1 MQAGF
6 DQSEFLSDNARGIGR
21 TLGGDRTNTPGQTED
36 APENDIE
43 QLRARLADLEGEVV
57 QLKARPAPS
66 IDAESAL
73 ENATDGFLVYD
84 SEFHFSYLNG
94 DGERLLGKSKSEL
107 LGKTQWDVF
116 PETIG
121 TEIERQYRLAMKERV
136 AVIFD
141 SVYPPSET
149 WLEIRV
155 SPSTMGGLLVW
166 LRDVTAR
173 RQTEMQREQLLRGIQ
188 AERQILSEIIEK
200 SPVAISVMRAP
211 DFIYE
216 LVNPAFQALAPGKQI
231 LGQPFADIW
240 GDVSGPLVASL
251 ENVIATGQAFDAV
264 DSPRTLQRD
273 PGSPPET
280 VFVTSSWIPLIG
292 PSGSPDRILTLA
304 IETTERKRQEDRLRS
319 SEARLSRAQRMANIG
334 SWEQDPESGEL
345 QLSEDACRI
354 FGIRPEESR
363 TTMETLLSRV
373 HPEDRVSVRETIQ
386 NAPARGGC
394 SQTDHR
400 IILPDGTERFLR
412 QYIEPLGNDAGQSR
426 LLGTVQDVT
435 EYKRLEEKFRRAQRL
450 EGIARLAGGVAHDFN
465 NLLVVINGY
474 AQMIL
479 SGLKADD
486 PLRERAQEI
495 INAGNR
501 AAALTRQ
508 LLAFSRK
515 QVMRPRA
522 INLDGLLTGLEKMLR
537 RLIREDIEVKRNLT
551 PGLWGVKADPD
562 QVEQVIMN
570 LVVNARDAM
579 PKGGVLT
586 IATSNV
592 ELGEEEVKGFLD
604 LKPGRY
610 VSLTVTDTGT
620 GMTAETKRR
629 LFEPFFT
636 TKPSGE
642 GTGLGLSM
650 VYGIVKQHGGDV
662 SFYSEPGLG
671 STFKIYWP
679 ATDQPIESAARPEGP
694 RAPNHGTET
703 VLLVEDDEKVR
714 KLVRQ
719 MLLLQGYKVLETGQ
733 SSDAVGVASKHD
745 GPIDLLLT
753 DVVMPQMSGQQL
765 AEQVVALR
773 PGIKVVFMSGHPG
786 SMASERGMFD
796 PAAFLLQKPF
806 TMDALGQILRQALD
820 PGNRA

>member
-1 MQAGF
+1 M
-6 DQSEFLSDNARGIGR
+6 
-21 TLGGDRTNTPGQTED
+21 NTPGQTED
-36 APENDIE
+36 VPETDIE

-57 QLKARPAPS
+57 LLKARPAPS
-66 IDAESAL
+66 ADAESML

-84 SEFHFSYLNG
+84 SEFHFTYVNG

-107 LGKTQWDVF
+107 LGKTHWGVF
-116 PETIG
+116 PETAG
-121 TEIERQYRLAMKERV
+121 TEIEHQYRLAMKERA
-136 AVIFD
+136 AVVFD
-141 SVYPPSET
+141 SVYRPLET
-149 WLEIRV
+149 WMEIRV
-155 SPSTMGGLLVW
+155 SPSTTGGLLVW
-166 LRDVTAR
+166 LRDITAR
-173 RQTEMQREQLLRGIQ
+173 RQSEMQREGLLREIQ
-188 AERQILSEIIEK
+188 AERQILGEIIEK

-211 DFIYE
+211 GLIYE

-231 LGQPFADIW
+231 LGHPFSDIW
-240 GDVSGPLVASL
+240 CDVSDPLVASL
-251 ENVIATGQAFDAV
+251 ENVIATGRTFDAV

-280 VFVTSSWIPLIG
+280 IFLTSSWIPLIG

-319 SEARLSRAQRMANIG
+319 SEARLSRAQRTANLG
-334 SWEQDPESGEL
+334 SWEQDLESGEL
-345 QLSEDACRI
+345 QLSDDACRI
-354 FGIRPEESR
+354 FDIRPEESR
-363 TTMETLLSRV
+363 TTMETLFSRV
-373 HPEDRVSVRETIQ
+373 HPEDRGPVRDTIQ

-394 SQTDHR
+394 SQIDHR
-400 IILPDGTERFLR
+400 IILSNGTERFLR
-412 QYIEPLGNDAGQSR
+412 QYIEPLGNGAGRSR

-435 EYKRLEEKFRRAQRL
+435 EYKHLEEKFRRAQRL
-450 EGIARLAGGVAHDFN
+450 EGIARLAGGISHDFN

-479 SGLKADD
+479 SDLKAED
-486 PLRERAQEI
+486 PLRDQAQEI

-522 INLDGLLTGLEKMLR
+522 INLDRLLTNIQKMLG
-537 RLIREDIEVKRNLT
+537 RLIREDIEVKQNLT
-551 PGLWGVKADPD
+551 PELWSVKADPD

-579 PKGGVLT
+579 PNGGVLT
-586 IATSNV
+586 IGTSNV
-592 ELGEEEVKGFLD
+592 ELGEQELKGFLD

-636 TKPSGE
+636 TKPPGE
-642 GTGLGLSM
+642 GTGLGLST

-662 SFYSEPGLG
+662 SFYSELGLG

-679 ATDQPIESAARPEGP
+679 ATDQPSETAASPQGP
-694 RAPNHGTET
+694 RIPYHGNET
-703 VLLVEDDEKVR
+703 ILLVEDDEKVR

-719 MLLLQGYKVLETGQ
+719 MLLLQGYKVLETER
-733 SSDAVGVASKHD
+733 SSEAVGVASRHD

-753 DVVMPQMSGQQL
+753 DVVMPQMSGQEL

-773 PGIKVVFMSGHPG
+773 PSIKVVFMSGYPG
-786 SMASERGMFD
+786 STPGHGMFD
-796 PAAFLLQKPF
+796 PSAVFLQKPF
-806 TMDALGQILRQALD
+806 EMDMLGRILRQVL
-820 PGNRA
+820 G

>member
-1 MQAGF
+1 MSTSGQA
-6 DQSEFLSDNARGIGR
+6 
-21 TLGGDRTNTPGQTED
+21 ED
-36 APENDIE
+36 APQNDIE

-66 IDAESAL
+66 IDAESML

-84 SEFHFSYLNG
+84 SEFQFTYLNG
-94 DGERLLGKSKSEL
+94 DGERLLGKPKAEL

-121 TEIERQYRLAMKERV
+121 TEIEGQYRRAMMERV
-136 AVIFD
+136 ASTFD
-141 SVYPPSET
+141 YFYPPT
-149 WLEIRV
+149 QAWLEIRV

-166 LRDVTAR
+166 LRDITVR
-173 RQTEMQREQLLRGIQ
+173 RQTEMQREELLRGIQ

-200 SPVAISVMRAP
+200 SPVAISVVRAP

-231 LGQPFADIW
+231 LGRRFSDIW
-240 GDVSGPLVASL
+240 GDVSDPLVANL
-251 ENVIATGQAFDAV
+251 DNVIATGRAFEAV
-264 DSPRTLQRD
+264 DSPRTVQRVL
-273 PGSPPET
+273 GAPPET
-280 VFVTSSWIPLIG
+280 IFVTSSWIPLIG

-304 IETTERKRQEDRLRS
+304 VETTERKRQEDRLRS
-319 SEARLSRAQRMANIG
+319 SEARLARAQRTANLG
-334 SWEQDPESGEL
+334 NWEQDLESGKL

-354 FGIRPEESR
+354 FGLQSEESR
-363 TTMETLLSRV
+363 PTMETLFSLV
-373 HPEDRVSVRETIQ
+373 HPEDQASVRETIQ

-394 SQTDHR
+394 SQIDHR
-400 IILPDGTERFLR
+400 IILSDGTERFLR
-412 QYIEPLGNDAGQSR
+412 LYIEPLGNEAGRGR

-435 EYKRLEEKFRRAQRL
+435 EYKHLEEKFRRAQRL

-465 NLLVVINGY
+465 NLLEVINGY

-479 SGLKADD
+479 SQVKAED
-486 PLRERAQEI
+486 PLWDQAEEI
-495 INAGNR
+495 INAGHR

-515 QVMRPRA
+515 QVMRPRL
-522 INLDGLLTGLEKMLR
+522 IKLDRLLNDLDKMLR
-537 RLIREDIEVKRNLT
+537 RLIREDIEIKQNLT
-551 PGLWGVKADPD
+551 PELWSVKADPD

-586 IATSNV
+586 IGTSNV
-592 ELGEEEVKGFLD
+592 ELGEQEVKGFLD

-610 VSLTVTDTGT
+610 ISLTVTDTGT

-636 TKPSGE
+636 TKPTGE

-650 VYGIVKQHGGDV
+650 VYGIVKQHGGEI

-679 ATDQPIESAARPEGP
+679 ATDKPVESAASPEGLRIP
-694 RAPNHGTET
+694 YHGNET
-703 VLLVEDDEKVR
+703 ILLVEDNEKVR
-714 KLVRQ
+714 KLILK
-719 MLLLQGYKVLETGQ
+719 MLLLQGYKVLETSQG
-733 SSDAVGVASKHD
+733 SDAVDVASKHD

-753 DVVMPQMSGQQL
+753 DIVMPKMSGQEL
-765 AEQVVALR
+765 AEQLVALR
-773 PGIKVVFMSGHPG
+773 PGIKVIFMSGYPG
-786 SMASERGMFD
+786 GITSEHGIFD
-796 PAAFLLQKPF
+796 PRAFFLQKPF
-806 TMDALGQILRQALD
+806 EIDALGEILRQVLG
-820 PGNRA
+820 PGNRT

>member
-1 MQAGF
+1 MSTLSQA
-6 DQSEFLSDNARGIGR
+6 
-21 TLGGDRTNTPGQTED
+21 ED
-36 APENDIE
+36 SPQNDIE
-43 QLRARLADLEGEVV
+43 QLQARLADLEGEMV
-57 QLKARPAPS
+57 QLKAKPAPS
-66 IDAESAL
+66 LDAESML
-73 ENATDGFLVYD
+73 ENATDGFLVYN
-84 SEFHFSYLNG
+84 SEFQFTYLNG
-94 DGERLLGKSKSEL
+94 DGERLVGKPKTEL

-121 TEIERQYRLAMKERV
+121 TEVERQYRHAMKERV
-136 AVIFD
+136 ATVFD
-141 SVYPPSET
+141 YLYPPLEM

-155 SPSTMGGLLVW
+155 SPSTVGGLLVW
-166 LRDVTAR
+166 LRDITAR
-173 RQTEMQREQLLRGIQ
+173 RQTEMQREGLLREIQ

-200 SPVAISVMRAP
+200 SPVAISVVRAP

-231 LGQPFADIW
+231 LGCRFSDIW
-240 GDVSGPLVASL
+240 GEGSDLLVASL
-251 ENVIATGQAFDAV
+251 ENVIATGRAFDAI
-264 DSPRTLQRD
+264 DSSRTIQRD
-273 PGSPPET
+273 PGAPPET
-280 VFVTSSWIPLIG
+280 IFVTSSWIPLVG
-292 PSGSPDRILTLA
+292 PSGSSDRILTLM

-319 SEARLSRAQRMANIG
+319 SEARLARAQRMANLG
-334 SWEQDPESGEL
+334 SWEQDLESGEL

-354 FGIRPEESR
+354 FGMRPEESR
-363 TTMETLLSRV
+363 TTMETLFSLV
-373 HPEDRVSVRETIQ
+373 HPEDQASVRATVQ

-394 SQTDHR
+394 SQIEHR
-400 IILPDGTERFLR
+400 IILSDGTERFLR
-412 QYIEPLGNDAGQSR
+412 QYIEPLGNEAGGGR

-435 EYKRLEEKFRRAQRL
+435 EYKHLEEKFRRAQKL

-479 SGLKADD
+479 SKLKAKD
-486 PLRERAQEI
+486 PLRDQAQEI

-522 INLDGLLTGLEKMLR
+522 INLDTLLTDLEKMLR
-537 RLIREDIEVKRNLT
+537 RLIREDIEVKENLA
-551 PGLWGVKADPD
+551 PELWSVTADPD

-586 IATSNV
+586 IGTSNV
-592 ELGEEEVKGFLD
+592 EFGEQEVKGFLD

-610 VSLTVTDTGT
+610 VLLTVTDTGT

-636 TKPSGE
+636 TKPPAE

-650 VYGIVKQHGGDV
+650 VYGIVKQHGGEV
-662 SFYSEPGLG
+662 SFYSELGLG
-671 STFKIYWP
+671 STFKVYWP
-679 ATDQPIESAARPEGP
+679 ATDQPSESAASAERPRIPCQGS
-694 RAPNHGTET
+694 ET
-703 VLLVEDDEKVR
+703 ILLVEDDERVR
-714 KLVRQ
+714 QLVGQ
-719 MLLLQGYKVLETGQ
+719 MLLLQGYKVLETRQ

-753 DVVMPQMSGQQL
+753 DVVMPQMSGQEL

-773 PGIKVVFMSGHPG
+773 PGIKVVFMSGYPG
-786 SMASERGMFD
+786 GIASEHGTFS
-796 PAAFLLQKPF
+796 PSAFFLQKPF
-806 TMDALGQILRQALD
+806 AVETLGQILRQALG
-820 PGNRA
+820 PGNGT

>member
-1 MQAGF
+1 
-6 DQSEFLSDNARGIGR
+6 
-21 TLGGDRTNTPGQTED
+21 
-36 APENDIE
+36 
-43 QLRARLADLEGEVV
+43 
-57 QLKARPAPS
+57 
-66 IDAESAL
+66 
-73 ENATDGFLVYD
+73 
-84 SEFHFSYLNG
+84 
-94 DGERLLGKSKSEL
+94 
-107 LGKTQWDVF
+107 
-116 PETIG
+116 
-121 TEIERQYRLAMKERV
+121 
-136 AVIFD
+136 
-141 SVYPPSET
+141 
-149 WLEIRV
+149 
-155 SPSTMGGLLVW
+155 
-166 LRDVTAR
+166 
-173 RQTEMQREQLLRGIQ
+173 
-188 AERQILSEIIEK
+188 
-200 SPVAISVMRAP
+200 
-211 DFIYE
+211 
-216 LVNPAFQALAPGKQI
+216 
-231 LGQPFADIW
+231 
-240 GDVSGPLVASL
+240 
-251 ENVIATGQAFDAV
+251 
-264 DSPRTLQRD
+264 
-273 PGSPPET
+273 
-280 VFVTSSWIPLIG
+280 
-292 PSGSPDRILTLA
+292 
-304 IETTERKRQEDRLRS
+304 
-319 SEARLSRAQRMANIG
+319 
-334 SWEQDPESGEL
+334 
-345 QLSEDACRI
+345 
-354 FGIRPEESR
+354 
-363 TTMETLLSRV
+363 
-373 HPEDRVSVRETIQ
+373 
-386 NAPARGGC
+386 
-394 SQTDHR
+394 
-400 IILPDGTERFLR
+400 
-412 QYIEPLGNDAGQSR
+412 
-426 LLGTVQDVT
+426 
-435 EYKRLEEKFRRAQRL
+435 
-450 EGIARLAGGVAHDFN
+450 
-465 NLLVVINGY
+465 
-474 AQMIL
+474 
-479 SGLKADD
+479 
-486 PLRERAQEI
+486 
-495 INAGNR
+495 
-501 AAALTRQ
+501 
-508 LLAFSRK
+508 
-515 QVMRPRA
+515 MRPRA

-806 TMDALGQILRQALD
+806 TMDTLGQILRHALD

>member
-1 MQAGF
+1 LQAGF
-6 DQSEFLSDNARGIGR
+6 HKSDFVSDNARGIGR
-21 TLGGDRTNTPGQTED
+21 TLGGVRTNIPGQTED
-36 APENDIE
+36 VLENDIE
-43 QLRARLADLEGEVV
+43 QLRARLAGLEGEVV

-66 IDAESAL
+66 IDAESVL

-107 LGKTQWDVF
+107 LGKTQWEVF

-121 TEIERQYRLAMKERV
+121 TEIESQYRLAMKERV

-216 LVNPAFQALAPGKQI
+216 LVNPALQALAPGKQI

-240 GDVSGPLVASL
+240 GDVSGPLVARL
-251 ENVIATGQAFDAV
+251 ENVIATGRAFDAV
-264 DSPRTLQRD
+264 DSPRSVQRD

-292 PSGSPDRILTLA
+292 PSGSPDRILALT

-806 TMDALGQILRQALD
+806 TMDTLGQILRHALD

>member
-1 MQAGF
+1 M
-6 DQSEFLSDNARGIGR
+6 
-21 TLGGDRTNTPGQTED
+21 NTAGQTED
-36 APENDIE
+36 VSENDIE
-43 QLRARLADLEGEVV
+43 QLSARLADLEGEVV
-57 QLKARPAPS
+57 QLKAKPAPS
-66 IDAESAL
+66 IDAESTL

-136 AVIFD
+136 GVIFD
-141 SVYPPSET
+141 SVYAPSET

-166 LRDVTAR
+166 LRDITAR
-173 RQTEMQREQLLRGIQ
+173 RQTEMQREALLREIQ

-231 LGQPFADIW
+231 LGRPFSDIW
-240 GDVSGPLVASL
+240 GDASGPLVATL
-251 ENVIATGQAFDAV
+251 ENVIATGRAFDAV
-264 DSPRTLQRD
+264 DGPRTFQRD
-273 PGSPPET
+273 PGSPAEI

-292 PSGSPDRILTLA
+292 PSGSPDRVLTLA

-319 SEARLSRAQRMANIG
+319 SEARLSRAQRMANLG
-334 SWEQDPESGEL
+334 SWEQDLESGEL
-345 QLSEDACRI
+345 QLSDDACRI
-354 FGIRPEESR
+354 FGIQPEESR
-363 TTMETLLSRV
+363 TTMETLFSRV

-394 SQTDHR
+394 SQIDHR

-412 QYIEPLGNDAGQSR
+412 QYIEPLGNEAGRSR

-435 EYKRLEEKFRRAQRL
+435 EYKHLEEKFRRAQRL
-450 EGIARLAGGVAHDFN
+450 EGIARLAAGVAHDFN

-479 SGLKADD
+479 SELKADD
-486 PLRERAQEI
+486 PLREQAQEI

-522 INLDGLLTGLEKMLR
+522 IDLDRLLTDLEKMLR

-551 PGLWGVKADPD
+551 PELWSVKADPD

-586 IATSNV
+586 IGTSNV
-592 ELGEEEVKGFLD
+592 ELGEQEVKGFLD

-610 VSLTVTDTGT
+610 VSLSVTDTGT

-679 ATDQPIESAARPEGP
+679 ATDQPIERAARPEEP
-694 RAPNHGTET
+694 RAPHRGNET
-703 VLLVEDDEKVR
+703 ILLVEDDEKVR
-714 KLVRQ
+714 ELVRQ
-719 MLLLQGYKVLETGQ
+719 MLLLQGYNVLVTRQ
-733 SSDAVGVASKHD
+733 SSDAIGVAGKHD

-773 PGIKVVFMSGHPG
+773 PGIKVVFMSGYPG
-786 SMASERGMFD
+786 GITSERGPFD
-796 PAAFLLQKPF
+796 PTAFLLQKPF
-806 TMDALGQILRQALD
+806 TMDTLGQILRQVLD
-820 PGNRA
+820 PGNRP